1 MKISRSIREESLCK
15 ENNGG
20 SYFGNFNQIMLQIN
34 RKMNDEERMKGKQ
47 TMGRRRKVGT
57 VDGKEKFVSQQKW
70 WVTLDIFD

>member
-1 MKISRSIREESLCK
+1 
-15 ENNGG
+15 
-20 SYFGNFNQIMLQIN
+20 
-34 RKMNDEERMKGKQ
+34 MNDEERMKGKQ